1 MTQCRLFSTSL
12 IASLAA
18 SAALILPGAAM
29 ADNYW
34 HPANNEAGVKTY
46 PDHFRSSKTREQVRA
61 EAAAAVREGGA
72 SRFNSSAYPAE
83 QPQAGGGKT
92 REEVVNELLTETPAQ
107 REARLRAISG

>member
-1 MTQCRLFSTSL
+1 MTQRRLFSTSM
-12 IASLAA
+12 IAGLAA

-34 HPANNEAGVKTY
+34 HP
-46 PDHFRSSKTREQVRA
+46 DHFRSSKTRDQVRA
-61 EAAAAVREGGA
+61 EAAAAVRESGA

-83 QPQAGGGKT
+83 QPQTGGGKT